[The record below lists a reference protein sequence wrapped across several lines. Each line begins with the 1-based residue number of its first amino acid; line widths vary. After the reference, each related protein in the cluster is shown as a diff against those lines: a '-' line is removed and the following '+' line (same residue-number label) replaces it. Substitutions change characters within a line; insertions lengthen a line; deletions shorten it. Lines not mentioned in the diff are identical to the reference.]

1 MGSPTIMAVTAA
13 MLQEAETA
21 YHLLLMGQGVAS
33 FRDQNGETV
42 TYSRTDIAALRAYIE
57 QMKRDL
63 SGTPRSTGPMRV
75 WL

>member
-1 MGSPTIMAVTAA
+1 MAVTAA

-21 YHLLLMGQGVAS
+21 YHLLLTGQAVAS

-42 TYSRTDIAALRAYIE
+42 TYSRTNIADLRAYIAE
-57 QMKRDL
+57 IKAAL
-63 SGTPRSTGPMRV
+63 SEAPRAVGPMRV